1 MRRDLAALIV
11 DTVVSLD
18 KGLGALNTLIGR
30 IDDEQERKR
39 YMKTFGDVR
48 DSLVRD
54 FLRPIEREY
63 PDLNPDRQSLDQE
76 SDTERRHN
84 PDR

>member
-18 KGLGALNTLIGR
+18 KGLGTLNTLIGR

-39 YMKTFGDVR
+39 YVKTLGDVL
-48 DSLVRD
+48 DSLMTD

-63 PDLNPDRQSLDQE
+63 PDLNPDRQPLDQG
-76 SDTERRHN
+76 SDTERRHD